1 MKQITL
7 TDFLTD
13 DAIQAAWEIYQKHKG
28 SGHVAALIAT
38 NIIEPN
44 MATINDKLGQEND
57 AHYLA
62 YCCEHVFNQMPQ

>member
-7 TDFLTD
+7 PDFLTD
-13 DAIQAAWEIYQKHKG
+13 EQIQAALAIYREHKD
-28 SGHVAALIAT
+28 SGRVAALIAANVIT
-38 NIIEPN
+38 PN
-44 MATINDKLGQEND
+44 MAVINQKLGQEND